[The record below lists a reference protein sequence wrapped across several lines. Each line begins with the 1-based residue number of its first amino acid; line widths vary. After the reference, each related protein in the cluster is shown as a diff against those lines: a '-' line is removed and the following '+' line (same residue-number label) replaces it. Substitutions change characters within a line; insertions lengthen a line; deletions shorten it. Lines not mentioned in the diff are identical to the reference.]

1 MIDLQ
6 RVIFPCRP
14 LSWSVYNK
22 VLEGY
27 KFFSVNKLTQPLK
40 MPYIFYQKLI
50 SDYSHKG
57 SFVLEIGAGMGENTE
72 FLLATEAKVCATDI
86 SEHSLSVIEK
96 RFNKDWDHQ

>member
-1 MIDLQ
+1 MLDKEIEKN
-6 RVIFPCRP
+6 R
-14 LSWSVYNK
+14 YNNEANK
-22 VLEGY
+22 ALEGN

-86 SEHSLSVIEK
+86 SEHSLSV
-96 RFNKDWDHQ
+96 FNRKYPVNRI